1 MNKVLLKNATIIN
14 NDSSLDKNK
23 NIYIENGKISCI
35 ANVRDN
41 TLNSDD
47 YEIIDCSEYYVS
59 PSFVNLHSHAAMN
72 IFKGI
77 AEDVTIDDW
86 FNKEI
91 FPYESK
97 LNGSDVYYGVKLAVL
112 EMLDNGVTAFADH
125 YFSQDSVL
133 QAVLDCKIRADI
145 APTVFG
151 LAPNYKEQLEE
162 AKEFIVKNRDVS
174 NRVNFRLGPHAPYT
188 CPNPI
193 LTEIVDTAKA
203 LNVGIHIH
211 VSETKD
217 QVDNSYKDASKS
229 PFEVLYESGGFDI
242 DTIVAHGLWVQED
255 DLKYLNDKT
264 WFAFCPK
271 TYMKLAMGEGNIYK
285 FKDRVNYSFGTDGGA
300 SSNTLSPLEQARLFA
315 LNGKFLENDSEKFRV
330 KEIWKSLMKGH
341 NALKFNTGK
350 IETGYDADLII
361 WNLNKAN
368 TYPIY
373 NPVTSILYSSSS
385 NNVLYTM
392 VEGEFLKYD
401 GKLILNE
408 NEILNKISEIQN
420 SIIERGKGNKI
431 VEY

>member
-1 MNKVLLKNATIIN
+1 MSKTLLRNATIIN
-14 NDSSLDKNK
+14 NDCSLEKNRD
-23 NIYIENGKISCI
+23 IYIDDGKINKIVNS
-35 ANVRDN
+35 RDN
-41 TLNSDD
+41 ALVSDD
-47 YEIIDCSEYYVS
+47 YDIVDCSNYYVS

-97 LNGSDVYYGVKLAVL
+97 LTETDVYYGVKLAIL

-133 QAVLDCKIRADI
+133 QAVLDSKIRADL

-151 LAPNYKEQLEE
+151 LAPNYKEQLE
-162 AKEFIVKNRDVS
+162 AVKEFIIKNRNVS
-174 NRVNFRLGPHAPYT
+174 NRVNLRLGPHAPYT

-193 LTEIVDTAKA
+193 LTEIVNVAKDI
-203 LNVGIHIH
+203 NVGIHIH
-211 VSETKD
+211 VSETKE
-217 QVDNSYKDASKS
+217 QVDTSYKETSKS
-229 PFEVLYESGGFDI
+229 PFEVLHESGGFDI

-255 DLKYLNDKT
+255 DIKYINDKT
-264 WFAFCPK
+264 YFAFCPK

-285 FKDRVNYSFGTDGGA
+285 LKDKINYSFGTDGGA
-300 SSNTLSPLEQARLFA
+300 SSNTLNPLEQARLFA
-315 LNGKFLENDSEKFRV
+315 LNGKFLENDSEEYKI
-330 KEIWKSLMKGH
+330 KDIWKSLMNGH

-350 IETGYDADLII
+350 VGVGYDADLII
-361 WNLNKAN
+361 WNLKKPN

-373 NPVTSILYSSSS
+373 NPVASIIYSSSS
-385 NNVLYTM
+385 SNVLYTM

-401 GKLILNE
+401 GKLMLNE
-408 NEILNKISEIQN
+408 NEVLNKISEIQ
-420 SIIERGKGNKI
+420 SELLERGKGNKI

>member
-1 MNKVLLKNATIIN
+1 MLVTLLRNATIIN
-14 NDSSLDKNK
+14 NDCSLDKN
-23 NIYIENGKISCI
+23 NDVYIENGKIVKIVSSRYNALI
-35 ANVRDN
+35 
-41 TLNSDD
+41 SDD
-47 YEIIDCSEYYVS
+47 YEIIDCSDYYVS

-97 LNGSDVYYGVKLAVL
+97 LTESDVYYGVKLAIL

-125 YFSQDSVL
+125 YFSQNSVL
-133 QAVLDCKIRADI
+133 QAVLDSKIRADI
-145 APTVFG
+145 APTIFG

-162 AKEFIVKNRDVS
+162 AKKFIIKNRNIS
-174 NRVNFRLGPHAPYT
+174 NRVSFKLGPHAPYT

-193 LTEIVDTAKA
+193 LTEIVDAAKE
-203 LNVGIHIH
+203 LKVGIHIH
-211 VSETKD
+211 VSETKE
-217 QVDNSYKDASKS
+217 QVDISYKETSKS
-229 PFEVLYESGGFDI
+229 PFVALHESGGFDI

-255 DLKYLNDKT
+255 DLKFINNKT
-264 WFAFCPK
+264 YFAFCPK

-285 FKDRVNYSFGTDGGA
+285 LKNKINYSFGTDGGA

-315 LNGKFLENDSEKFRV
+315 LNGKFLENNSEEYRIKD
-330 KEIWKSLMKGH
+330 IWKSLMNGH
-341 NALKFNTGK
+341 NAFKFNTGK
-350 IETGYDADLII
+350 IAVGYDADLII
-361 WNLNKAN
+361 WNLKKPN
-368 TYPIY
+368 TYPVY
-373 NPVTSILYSSSS
+373 NPVASILYSSNS

-401 GKLILNE
+401 GKLMLNDKE
-408 NEILNKISEIQN
+408 VLNKITEIQAELL
-420 SIIERGKGNKI
+420 ERGKGNKI

>member
-1 MNKVLLKNATIIN
+1 MQITLLRNATIIN
-14 NDSSLDKNK
+14 NDCSLDRNRD
-23 NIYIENGKISCI
+23 IYIEDGKISRI
-35 ANVRDN
+35 VNSRDN
-41 TLNSDD
+41 ALVSDD
-47 YEIIDCSEYYVS
+47 YDIVDCSEYYVS
-59 PSFVNLHSHAAMN
+59 PSFVNLHSHAAMS

-97 LNGSDVYYGVKLAVL
+97 LTESDVYYGVKLAIL

-125 YFSQDSVL
+125 YFSQNSVL
-133 QAVLDCKIRADI
+133 QAVLDSKIRADI
-145 APTVFG
+145 AGTIFG
-151 LAPNYKEQLEE
+151 LAPNYKEQLEDV
-162 AKEFIVKNRDVS
+162 KKFIIKNRNVS
-174 NRVNFRLGPHAPYT
+174 NRVNLRLGPHAPYT

-193 LTEIVDTAKA
+193 LTEIINTAKEINA
-203 LNVGIHIH
+203 GIHIH
-211 VSETKD
+211 VSETKE
-217 QVDNSYKDASKS
+217 QVDNSYKETSKS
-229 PFEVLYESGGFDI
+229 PFEVLYESGGFEL

-255 DLKYLNDKT
+255 DLKYLNDKSF
-264 WFAFCPK
+264 FAFCPK
-271 TYMKLAMGEGNIYK
+271 TYMKLAMGVGNIYK
-285 FKDRVNYSFGTDGGA
+285 LKDKINYSFGTDGAA

-315 LNGKFLENDSEKFRV
+315 LNGKLLQNNSEEFRI
-330 KEIWKSLMKGH
+330 KEIWKNLMNGH

-361 WNLNKAN
+361 WNLKKSN

-373 NPVTSILYSSSS
+373 NPVASIIYSSNS

-401 GKLILNE
+401 GKLMLNE
-408 NEILNKISEIQN
+408 RETLNKISEIQ
-420 SIIERGKGNKI
+420 SGILERGKGNKI